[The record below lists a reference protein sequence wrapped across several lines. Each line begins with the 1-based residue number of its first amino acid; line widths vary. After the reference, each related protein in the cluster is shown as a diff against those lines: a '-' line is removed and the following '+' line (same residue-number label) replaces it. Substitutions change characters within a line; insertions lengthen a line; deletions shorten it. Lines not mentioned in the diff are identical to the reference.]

1 MTAREDMLAGRP
13 YNPGD
18 GELVAMRKAAQGLMR
33 DYNNTIIGDKTR
45 ARTLTQLLGTWN
57 GAVIRTPFHV
67 DYGKH
72 IHFGPDCFVNYGCFF
87 MDICEI
93 RIGARCQFG
102 TAVQLLTEDRP
113 RDRESRA
120 RGEEWGKPISIG
132 DDVWIGGGAVVL
144 PGISIGDGAIVGAG
158 AVVTRDVAP
167 GATVVG
173 NPARPLPP
181 KG

>member
-1 MTAREDMLAGRP
+1 MTAREDMLAGRA
-13 YNPGD
+13 YDPGD

-33 DYNNTIIGDKTR
+33 DYNGTIIGDKTR
-45 ARTLTQLLGTWN
+45 ARALTQLLGTWN
-57 GAVIRTPFHV
+57 GTVIRTPFHV

-72 IHFGPDCFVNYGCFF
+72 IHFGPGCFVNYGCFF

-113 RDRESRA
+113 RDPARRA
-120 RGEEWGKPISIG
+120 EGEEWGKPITIG
-132 DDVWIGGGAVVL
+132 DDVWVGGGAIVL
-144 PGISIGDGAIVGAG
+144 PGITIGDGAIVGAG
-158 AVVTRDVAP
+158 SIVTRDVPA

-173 NPARPLPP
+173 NPARPLPSRS
-181 KG
+181 

>member
-1 MTAREDMLAGRP
+1 M
-13 YNPGD
+13 GD
-18 GELVAMRKAAQGLMR
+18 YRIYTVICSFDIHA
-33 DYNNTIIGDKTR
+33 DYPVEIG
-45 ARTLTQLLGTWN
+45 LLG
-57 GAVIRTPFHV
+57 GMGFPDMGYSRIIDQYIDFFPGSDPV

-113 RDRESRA
+113 RERDSRA
-120 RGEEWGKPISIG
+120 KGVEWGKPITIG
-132 DDVWIGGGAVVL
+132 DDVWVGGGAVVL
-144 PGISIGDGAIVGAG
+144 PGVSIGDGAIVGAG
-158 AVVTRDVAP
+158 AVVTRDVAA

-173 NPARPLPP
+173 NPARPLPA
-181 KG
+181 KS

>member
-18 GELVAMRKAAQGLMR
+18 GELVGLRKLAQGLMR
-33 DYNNTIIGDKTR
+33 DYNATIIGDKTR
-45 ARTLTQLLGTWN
+45 ARTLSQLLGTWN
-57 GAVIRTPFHV
+57 GAVIRAPFSV

-72 IHFGPDCFVNYGCFF
+72 IHFGPDCFVNFGCFF

-113 RDRESRA
+113 RDIASRA
-120 RGEEWGKPISIG
+120 TGQEWGRPISIG
-132 DDVWIGGGAVVL
+132 DDVWVGGGAIVL
-144 PGISIGDGAIVGAG
+144 PGVSVGSGAIIGAG
-158 AVVTRDVAP
+158 AVVTRDVTP
-167 GATVVG
+167 GATVAG
-173 NPARPLPP
+173 SPARPLP
-181 KG
+181 GR